1 MLRPSLKFMRR
12 DAAGRRAP
20 ASGRTRRDGGF
31 TLLEVLIYCLIVGVA
46 LTAAVSFSFEFVTSR
61 AKGEAIQETERN
73 AHLAMA
79 RLAAE
84 VRQAQGINAGSSVF
98 GSNPG
103 TLSLVAAN
111 PADDPIVFSVNGGVL
126 QVQQGAGPVLPL
138 TSSKVQVSEFI
149 VDDLSTANGRSR
161 LLRLRIRTNYL
172 SDLDI
177 YAAESVVETTAQIK
191 KADGF
196 TN

>member
-1 MLRPSLKFMRR
+1 MLRFSLKFMRR
-12 DAAGRRAP
+12 DAAGRRTSAP
-20 ASGRTRRDGGF
+20 GSSRRDGGF
-31 TLLEVLIYCLIVGVA
+31 TLLEVLIYFLIVGVV
-46 LTAAVSFSFEFVTSR
+46 LTAAVSFSFEFVVSK

-84 VRQAQGINAGSSVF
+84 VRQAQDINTGSSVF

-111 PADDPIVFSVNGGVL
+111 PVDDPIVFSVNGGVL

-149 VDDLSTANGRSR
+149 VDDLSTANGRTR
-161 LLRLRIRTNYL
+161 LLHLRIRMNYL